1 MPASAKNLGVR
12 CGTLPSRRRR
22 SPRLRSLQ
30 PRLCPTC
37 LLRRVVGLVA
47 AKVVAKLAKVV
58 AKLAREVAKLAKV
71 VARAGEKVVSLAR
84 GMRRLWLLF
93 RG

>member
-1 MPASAKNLGVR
+1 
-12 CGTLPSRRRR
+12 
-22 SPRLRSLQ
+22 
-30 PRLCPTC
+30 
-37 LLRRVVGLVA
+37 VGLVA
-47 AKVVAKLAKVV
+47 AKVV